1 MMYEV
6 IEKFYLFEFN
16 PKTHGMRAMTYELGE
31 QVTETVRKRLKD
43 PQRYVMSVNK

>member
-16 PKTHGMRAMTYELGE
+16 PKTRGMKAVTYGLGE
-31 QVTETVRKRLKD
+31 RVNETVYKRLKD
-43 PQRYVMSVNK
+43 PQRYVVSVNK